1 MNDNNI
7 LSDKINIKLVY
18 LLTRIVPFSKVF
30 GMASA
35 TNLQQFTQYRID
47 LFIRNKTT
55 IVHNRFT
62 FELAKRPECPI

>member
-35 TNLQQFTQYRID
+35 KQQFTQYISLR
-47 LFIRNKTT
+47 FIHRSRKMTL
-55 IVHNRFT
+55 RAFGYYG
-62 FELAKRPECPI
+62 ASKRPY

>member
-35 TNLQQFTQYRID
+35 KKLQQFTQYISLR
-47 LFIRNKTT
+47 FIYRSRKITL
-55 IVHNRFT
+55 RAFGYY
-62 FELAKRPECPI
+62 LASKRPY